1 MKLRNRI
8 RNFGDDIA
16 AMFEHKHAVL
26 TLEITRQKIQDN
38 CLDKYFVVDM
48 KLYSWITEQVD
59 YEKKP
64 SPHAGVEMQTY
75 QSLIEDLEKN
85 YVTKEVQ
92 KTFQ

>member
-1 MKLRNRI
+1 MRKLILRFLENIECTSNYRESGCKALMKLRNRI

-48 KLYSWITEQVD
+48 KLYSWITE
-59 YEKKP
+59 
-64 SPHAGVEMQTY
+64 
-75 QSLIEDLEKN
+75 
-85 YVTKEVQ
+85 
-92 KTFQ
+92 